1 MEIGRLFHFNPLP
14 SRPGKHVE
22 PRTIMRVTRLRG
34 RTLSRAL
41 YNYSLFRNSH
51 ELCTPL
57 RSRSGAT
64 FGVNR
69 LDVIE

>member
-1 MEIGRLFHFNPLP
+1 MEIGRLFDFNPLP
-14 SRPGKHVE
+14 SRLSKHVE

-34 RTLSRAL
+34 RTFSRAP
-41 YNYSLFRNSH
+41 NHHSLFRNSL